1 MKHHSTIIQ
10 SYLTEKSSEQ
20 QGRKQYAFVVKKTA
34 TKVEIKQ
41 AIKEIY
47 GVEVKDVKTV
57 LVPKKTRLLKGK
69 YEWAKRPVFKKA
81 IVTLKND
88 KTIDPNKI

>member
-1 MKHHSTIIQ
+1 MKTKSTIIQ
-10 SYLTEKSSEQ
+10 SYQTEKSSEQ
-20 QGRKQYAFVVKKTA
+20 QGQKQYSFIVRKDAN
-34 TKVEIKQ
+34 KVEIKK

-47 GVEVKDVKTV
+47 GVEAEDVKTMV
-57 LVPKKTRLLKGK
+57 MPKKTRLLRGR

-81 IVTLKND
+81 IVTLKGD